1 MIVTTMTETAT
12 ASNPTARVSIK
23 DSVKI
28 MKNVRNKPLK
38 KAKAFL
44 NDLINEKRDIDGKHY
59 TGASKA
65 ILELI
70 EEAENN
76 AESLNLDKE
85 KLFIKEAIVNQAFRY
100 MLPKSRYSHRG
111 KKAKICQLKISLEER

>member
-1 MIVTTMTETAT
+1 MIQMAT
-12 ASNPTARVSIK
+12 ASKPTARVSLK

-28 MKNVRNKPLK
+28 LRNVRNKPVE

-44 NDLINEKRDIDGKHY
+44 NDLINQKRDIDGKYY
-59 TGASKA
+59 TGACKA

-76 AESLNLDKE
+76 ADSLGLGRE
-85 KLFIKEAIVNQAFRY
+85 KLFVKEAVANQTFRY

-111 KKAKICQLKISLEER
+111 KKAKLCQLKINLEER

>member
-1 MIVTTMTETAT
+1 MIVNSMTETTT

-28 MKNVRNKPLK
+28 MKKVRNNPLE

-44 NDLINEKRDIDGKHY
+44 KDLIDEKRDIDGKHY

-65 ILELI
+65 ILELL

-76 AESLNLDKE
+76 ADSLNLDKE
-85 KLFIKEAIVNQAFRY
+85 KLFVKAAVANQAFRY

-111 KKAKICQLKISLEER
+111 KKAKICQLKITLEER